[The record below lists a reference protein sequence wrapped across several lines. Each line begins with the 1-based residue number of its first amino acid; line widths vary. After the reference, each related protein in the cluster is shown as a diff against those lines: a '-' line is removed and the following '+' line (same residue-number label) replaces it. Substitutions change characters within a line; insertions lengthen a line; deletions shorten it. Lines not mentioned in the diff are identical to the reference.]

1 MITPQTKHNMNYK
14 RLLFLWLIIV
24 MFSGGAR
31 AQIYSDQIVR
41 NFKVSERSSVE
52 VYNKYGKVHVRTWD
66 KDSVRF
72 EVDLRVQA
80 SSSDKLK
87 KLKNQINFDFTSTN
101 YYIVA
106 KTDFTKSGGVFS
118 DFVETIVPS
127 NNVIINYTVFIPK
140 YTTLKV
146 DNKFGDIYMDDFEG
160 NLSLVLSNGNL
171 KGNILSGNTSI
182 KITTGHGTINKIEKG
197 KIDVSYSEIE
207 LKEAGNINIDSR
219 HSEISI
225 SKAKN
230 LKIYSKS
237 DNFDIKEINKIS
249 GEGNFTKLSIEKLYE
264 EIVFSNKYYG
274 ISVESISSNFSFINI
289 ESEYTDLDLVFE
301 KGISYNLDITHHEDV
316 HLMYPTSFSKLETKE
331 INSDNKLKLTYGP
344 VGARATPTSPKVKIV
359 AEKKCYVNIVQK

>member
-1 MITPQTKHNMNYK
+1 MITPQTKQNMNYK

-31 AQIYSDQIVR
+31 AQMYADHIVK
-41 NFKVSERSSVE
+41 NFKISERSSVE

-106 KTDFTKSGGVFS
+106 KTDFTKSGGIFS
-118 DFVETIVPS
+118 DFFETIVPS
-127 NNVIINYTVFIPK
+127 NNVIINYTVYLPK
-140 YTTLKV
+140 NATLKV
-146 DNKFGDIYMDDFEG
+146 DNKFGDVYIDDFEG
-160 NLSLVLSNGNL
+160 NLGLVLSNGNL
-171 KGNILSGNTSI
+171 KGNNLIGNTSI
-182 KITTGHGTINKIEKG
+182 KLTTGHGVINKIEKG
-197 KIDVSYSEIE
+197 KLDISYSEIE
-207 LKEAGNINIDSR
+207 LKEAGKINIDSR
-219 HSEISI
+219 HSEII
-225 SKAKN
+225 INKGKN
-230 LKIYSKS
+230 IKVHSKS
-237 DNFDIKEINKIS
+237 DKYDIKEINKIS
-249 GEGNFTKLSIEKLYE
+249 GEGNFTKLSIEKLFE

-274 ISVESISSNFSFINI
+274 IAIESVSSKFSFINI
-289 ESEYTDLDLVFE
+289 ESEYTDLDIVFE
-301 KGISYNLDITHHEDV
+301 KGVSYNLDITHHEDA

-331 INSDNKLKLTYGP
+331 IDSDNRLKLTYGP
-344 VGARATPTSPKVKIV
+344 VGAGATTTSPKVKIV